1 MRQAQSS
8 GAGGS
13 RSTVGGL
20 QGSFP
25 ASPSQPTHTGR
36 ARGAISQRHHMA
48 TWKFM
53 LLEPGLHGC
62 EGVPGAWG
70 LVRKRPGPLFPPN
83 SPGCTER
90 SWGDRL
96 EGNTL
101 RYRKILEWRKIKY
114 YMKHRG
120 QKRKRLTTEKI
131 TPV

>member
-1 MRQAQSS
+1 MA
-8 GAGGS
+8 AKAS
-13 RSTVGGL
+13 RG
-20 QGSFP
+20 
-25 ASPSQPTHTGR
+25 
-36 ARGAISQRHHMA
+36 
-48 TWKFM
+48 
-53 LLEPGLHGC
+53 
-62 EGVPGAWG
+62 PGAWYVG
-70 LVRKRPGPLFPPN
+70 GQGRPGPPFPPN